1 MHYTKYPQM
10 VFQDPYSSLNPKR
23 TIGKI
28 LEEPLLIRKDGT
40 KTSRRQRAEAML
52 EKVHLPR
59 EIYERYPKELS
70 GGQRQRVS
78 LASALMT
85 GSRFILADEALSALD
100 VTVQAQMIRLL
111 KELQKE
117 ECLTYLFVSHDL
129 DVVRMICDRIL
140 VLEEGRVR
148 EVSYV

>member
-1 MHYTKYPQM
+1 
-10 VFQDPYSSLNPKR
+10 
-23 TIGKI
+23 
-28 LEEPLLIRKDGT
+28 
-40 KTSRRQRAEAML
+40 
-52 EKVHLPR
+52 
-59 EIYERYPKELS
+59 
-70 GGQRQRVS
+70 
-78 LASALMT
+78 MT

-111 KELQKE
+111 KELQEKE

-148 EVSYV
+148 EVSYILEGIPERRNYFIK